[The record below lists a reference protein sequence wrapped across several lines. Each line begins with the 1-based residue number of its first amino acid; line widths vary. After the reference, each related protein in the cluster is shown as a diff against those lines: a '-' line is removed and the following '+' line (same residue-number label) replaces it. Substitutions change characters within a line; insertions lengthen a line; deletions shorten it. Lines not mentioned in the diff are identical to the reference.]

1 MPRPASRL
9 PRSGMTIVGSVPE
22 PQLSD
27 LVEATILSLPKH
39 DFTHPQYGTVMSML
53 DKELPCQLGGS

>member
-1 MPRPASRL
+1 
-9 PRSGMTIVGSVPE
+9 MTIVGGVPE

-27 LVEATILSLPKH
+27 LVEANILSLPKH